1 MLVYYEGLF
10 LRNQCIHRQP
20 YIFYFWLLGGAKS
33 FLEVCTKPKYTY
45 LSANVHQK
53 DKLYFVY
60 KHGLLMKH
68 LEKVW
73 LHHLQHQVDFGY
85 LSLTVRDIVKVNSNW
100 LEENTPC
107 NHSKMISRD
116 SRELYN
122 DDTGHEFSIHF
133 IRFEK
138 SIFGPEFLRWIFF

>member
-1 MLVYYEGLF
+1 MLVYYECLF
-10 LRNQCIHRQP
+10 PQNQCIYSQP
-20 YIFYFWLLGGAKS
+20 YSFFTFNHLLAPKFCIKPS
-33 FLEVCTKPKYTY
+33 FTY
-45 LSANVHQK
+45 LLANVHQK

-85 LSLTVRDIVKVNSNW
+85 LSLKVRDIVKVNSNW
-100 LEENTPC
+100 LEENIPY

-116 SRELYN
+116 SRERYN

-133 IRFEK
+133 IRF
-138 SIFGPEFLRWIFF
+138 